1 MTEEM
6 RLECLRLAVEIVKG
20 NLGDPTPLPK
30 IVEGVEYMATRF
42 ETYVAAGNA
51 TGSVAQVP
59 EENMVGGFS
68 GGGRG

>member
-6 RLECLRLAVEIVKG
+6 RLDILCVAADVAKAEMAMGRAPADLGGHVSALA
-20 NLGDPTPLPK
+20 
-30 IVEGVEYMATRF
+30 ARF
-42 ETYVAAGNA
+42 EAYVAGGRGG
-51 TGSVAQVP
+51 GSTAQVP